1 MSSAAGEN
9 GATPAAVA
17 AAVRANF
24 AAGVASLDMD
34 QVPEAAEALAAHL
47 GADGLLCVLGAG
59 HSQLIALEGF
69 CRAGTPAWVVPL
81 LDDRLSPAR
90 GLASSSAENC
100 PGLGTELI
108 SRLLGGQ
115 LRDRARALL
124 VVSASGLTPVAVEAA
139 EAARGRGLLILA
151 LTARRD
157 DSPLAAVS
165 DHVLASGATAGDA
178 TTEVCGTMMAPQST
192 VRGVVLLHAL
202 LAATE
207 ALRSAREVLLPE
219 KMAGGPLHNRELLRR
234 YPQLA
239 SA

>member
-1 MSSAAGEN
+1 
-9 GATPAAVA
+9 
-17 AAVRANF
+17 
-24 AAGVASLDMD
+24 
-34 QVPEAAEALAAHL
+34 
-47 GADGLLCVLGAG
+47 
-59 HSQLIALEGF
+59 
-69 CRAGTPAWVVPL
+69 
-81 LDDRLSPAR
+81 
-90 GLASSSAENC
+90 
-100 PGLGTELI
+100 
-108 SRLLGGQ
+108 
-115 LRDRARALL
+115 
-124 VVSASGLTPVAVEAA
+124 VAVEAA

-239 SA
+239 SG